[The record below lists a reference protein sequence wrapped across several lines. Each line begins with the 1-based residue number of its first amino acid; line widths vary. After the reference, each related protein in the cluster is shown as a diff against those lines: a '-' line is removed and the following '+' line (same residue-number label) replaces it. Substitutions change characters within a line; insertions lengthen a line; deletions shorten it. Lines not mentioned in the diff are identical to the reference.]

1 MILKTIEKII
11 HDQTIEHLTDNQI
24 LYRYQ
29 SGCQNQS
36 VKTNQH
42 SYLKDKI
49 LTGFDSGF
57 LTQLLLID
65 LQKVFDTTN
74 LDILSKKM
82 PFVGFS
88 VQ

>member
-1 MILKTIEKII
+1 MSKSICK
-11 HDQTIEHLTDNQI
+11 
-24 LYRYQ
+24 
-29 SGCQNQS
+29 NQS
-36 VKTNQH
+36 ADTYF
-42 SYLKDKI
+42 SYLKYKI

-57 LTQLLLID
+57 LTQMLLID